1 MASSP
6 VILITA
12 GTAGLGASV
21 ARLFAK
27 NGFAVVVNY
36 NSDTARAE
44 TFLAELNETP
54 LSANGSGP
62 KHMAIKA
69 NLASQSDV
77 CRLVEETY
85 RSQDRIDVIFS
96 NGGWTKFRDTSQIN
110 DNVFEEDWDV
120 AFTMNVKSHL
130 WLLHA
135 AKDHLEQTEGAF
147 ITTSSIAGISG
158 MGSSLAYAA
167 TKAAQLHM
175 VKGLASMVAPKI
187 RVNSVS
193 PGLLETDWAKRFSAE
208 QKEQHRMQTKL
219 KQFVQVEDVAQ
230 HVLTLANSRSTTGIN
245 IIVDAGYIVQ

>member
-1 MASSP
+1 MTSHP

-12 GTAGLGASV
+12 GTAGLGAAV

-27 NGFAVVVNY
+27 NGFGVVVNY

-44 TFLAELNETP
+44 TLLAELNKTP
-54 LSANGSGP
+54 LAANGSGP
-62 KHMAIKA
+62 KHMVIKA
-69 NLASQSDV
+69 NLASQPDV
-77 CRLVEETY
+77 SRLVQETY
-85 RSQDRIDVIFS
+85 QSQGRIDVVFS
-96 NGGWTKFRDTSQIN
+96 NGGWTKFRDTSQID
-110 DNVFEEDWDV
+110 DNVFEEDWDL

-130 WLLHA
+130 WLLYA
-135 AKDHLEQTEGAF
+135 AKDRLEQTEGAF

-193 PGLLETDWAKRFSAE
+193 PGLLETDWAKRFSSE

-219 KQFVQVEDVAQ
+219 KRFVQVKDVAH
-230 HVLTLANSRSTTGIN
+230 HVLTLAKSRSTTGIN
-245 IIVDAGYIVQ
+245 IVVDAGYTV